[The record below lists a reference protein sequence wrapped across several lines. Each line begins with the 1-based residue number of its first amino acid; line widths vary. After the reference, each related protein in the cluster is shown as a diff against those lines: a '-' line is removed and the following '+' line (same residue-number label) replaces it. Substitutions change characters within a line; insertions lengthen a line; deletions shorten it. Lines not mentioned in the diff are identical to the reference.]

1 VSQKG
6 EPDGAV
12 GTGCYHCQVNVRS
25 QSSLHP
31 VVNDPGA
38 AAAESRT
45 SPLSPLP
52 DATIKHLE
60 LLQPVISRMGQN
72 SFAVKGWAVTVVAGF
87 IAALATQVLR
97 SKIIWAAPAPVVG
110 FWLLDAYY
118 LRLER
123 QYRNLYEAVRRGE
136 VGHDPF
142 CMDASRFT
150 SGASWWSVASARSIV
165 AVHASSLLA
174 VVGLLVWNFWH

>member
-1 VSQKG
+1 MERPRFFQPAVSAA
-6 EPDGAV
+6 GAV
-12 GTGCYHCQVNVRS
+12 GANPRPS
-25 QSSLHP
+25 P
-31 VVNDPGA
+31 V
-38 AAAESRT
+38 
-45 SPLSPLP
+45 SPLP

-136 VGHDPF
+136 VAHDPF
-142 CMDASRFT
+142 CMDASKFT

-174 VVGLLVWNFWH
+174 VVGLLVWNSWH